1 MSARS
6 FHHHKAR
13 RIMRNC
19 IVGFS
24 LAALLLVVTGAAR
37 TEEGGD
43 AKAVIAK
50 AIKAVGGEEKIAKAL
65 KGFSLKEKGTLSI
78 MGSDNPISIEVT
90 AAGLD
95 KYRSKFKGEFGGMEI
110 EGVTVLSGDKGTRSF
125 AGMDMEM
132 DKEGIASE
140 KRNIYLAVIASLVLP
155 LNEKGFKSEAA
166 GEEKVD
172 GKAAVVLKVTGPDG
186 KDSKLYFDKETGL
199 PVRQV
204 AKVMNFMM
212 QEVTQESTYS
222 NFKDMGGIKHA
233 GKAIIK
239 HDGEKLME
247 LEITEFKI
255 LDKVDTKVFEKP

>member
-1 MSARS
+1 
-6 FHHHKAR
+6 
-13 RIMRNC
+13 MRKC
-19 IVGFS
+19 IVGLS
-24 LAALLLVVTGAAR
+24 LAALVLVVAGPAR
-37 TEEGGD
+37 AEEGD

-50 AIKAVGGEEKIAKAL
+50 AIKELGGEEKLAKAL
-65 KGFSLKEKGTLSI
+65 KGHTVKEKGTLSI

-90 AAGLD
+90 MAGLD

-125 AGMDMEM
+125 AGNDMEM
-132 DKEGIASE
+132 DKDGVASE
-140 KRNIYLAVIASLVLP
+140 KRNIYLAAVASLVVP

-186 KDSKLYFDKETGL
+186 KDSKMYFDKQTGL

-204 AKVMNFMM
+204 AKVNNFMG
-212 QEVTQESTYS
+212 QEVTQETNYS
-222 NFKDMGGIKHA
+222 NFKDMDGVKHA
-233 GKAIIK
+233 GKIIIK
-239 HDGEKLME
+239 HDNEKLME

-255 LDKVDTKVFEKP
+255 VDKVDTKIFDKP